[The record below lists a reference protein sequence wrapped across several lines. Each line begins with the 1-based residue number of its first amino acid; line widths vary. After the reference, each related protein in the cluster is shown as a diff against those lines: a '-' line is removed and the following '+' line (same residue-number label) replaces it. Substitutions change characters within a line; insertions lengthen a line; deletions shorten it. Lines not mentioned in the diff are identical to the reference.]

1 MFNGKKR
8 KIKNAFIKYC
18 GNNSS
23 WELSDIGDNSY
34 ISISD
39 KVKNRFA
46 NKSTNYFNKYDDCI
60 TLRCMNKQ
68 LLSVGKDCEIY
79 VDVSDFESDF
89 KEVFGVTGE
98 YKILLPE
105 YVNKVN
111 SLLDLILDISDHIE
125 ISPNQSM
132 YLYINEDMLK
142 GETWPIGIIFY
153 PDYTFLD
160 EYSNLYPNSTYVEYL
175 ERVFAIKQADSKC
188 NPDYSARLECVEPYT
203 FRKYKESIMAYVEKV
218 EQRFISK
225 ATCKN
230 NAVACRVE
238 DRVKKLLEARGETVD
253 GDTETA

>member
-1 MFNGKKR
+1 MFTSKKR

-18 GNNSS
+18 GDNAS
-23 WELSDIGDNSY
+23 WELSDNGDHSY

-46 NKSTNYFNKYDDCI
+46 NQSNNYFNKYDDCI
-60 TLRCMNKQ
+60 TLRCVYKQ
-68 LLSVGKDCEIY
+68 QLSVGKDGKIY
-79 VDVSDFESDF
+79 VDVSDFEADF
-89 KEVFGVTGE
+89 KEVFGVTEEG
-98 YKILLPE
+98 KMLLPE
-105 YVNKVN
+105 YVKKVN

-160 EYSNLYPNSTYVEYL
+160 EYSNLHPNSTYVEYL
-175 ERVFAIKQADSKC
+175 ERVFAIKKADYKC
-188 NPDYSARLECVEPYT
+188 HTDYSARLECVEPYT
-203 FRKYKESIMAYVEKV
+203 FSKYKESIMAYVETV

-225 ATCKN
+225 ATSKN
-230 NAVACRVE
+230 NVVACRVE

-253 GDTETA
+253 VDTETA

>member
-1 MFNGKKR
+1 MFNSEKR

-18 GNNSS
+18 GDNSS
-23 WELSDIGDNSY
+23 WELSDNGDHSY

-46 NKSTNYFNKYDDCI
+46 NQSNNYINKYDDCI
-60 TLRCMNKQ
+60 TLRCVYQ
-68 LLSVGKDCEIY
+68 QQLSVGKDGNIY

-89 KEVFGVTGE
+89 KEVFGVTE
-98 YKILLPE
+98 EDKILLPE
-105 YVNKVN
+105 YVERVN
-111 SLLDLILDISDHIE
+111 SLLETILDISEHIE

-160 EYSNLYPNSTYVEYL
+160 EYSNLHPGSDYAEYL

-188 NPDYSARLECVEPYT
+188 NTDYSDRLECVEPYT
-203 FRKYKESIMAYVEKV
+203 FRKYKESIMDYLEEI

-225 ATCKN
+225 ATSKES
-230 NAVACRVE
+230 VSYRVDE
-238 DRVKKLLEARGETVD
+238 RVKKLLEARGETVD

>member
-1 MFNGKKR
+1 MFNSKKR

-18 GNNSS
+18 GDNSS
-23 WELSDIGDNSY
+23 WELSDNGDHSY

-46 NKSTNYFNKYDDCI
+46 NKSNNYFNKYDDCI
-60 TLRCMNKQ
+60 TFRCVYQ
-68 LLSVGKDCEIY
+68 QQLSVGKDDNIY
-79 VDVSDFESDF
+79 VDVSDFETDF
-89 KEVFGVTGE
+89 KEVFGVTE
-98 YKILLPE
+98 DKMLLAD
-105 YVNKVN
+105 YVEKVN

-160 EYSNLYPNSTYVEYL
+160 EYSNLHPNSTYVEYL
-175 ERVFAIKQADSKC
+175 ERVFAIKQADVNC
-188 NPDYSARLECVEPYT
+188 HTDYSNRLEYVEPYT
-203 FRKYKESIMAYVEKV
+203 FSKYKESIMAYVEKV

-225 ATCKN
+225 ATSKN
-230 NAVACRVE
+230 NVVACRVN

-253 GDTETA
+253 VDTETA